1 MSNHSDSHKTEN
13 PLLEFFKALSD
24 ANRLRIVGILAL
36 EPHSVEALAS
46 KLGLSNSTTSHHL
59 SRLSKLGLVEG
70 RSSGH
75 YSIYSLKVSVLE
87 ALTKKLLG
95 QDNLRALAT
104 PEPAANLERK
114 VLKAFLD
121 AEGRITQFPVAPSKM
136 LILLRHTLESF
147 ELGRRYS
154 EKEVNE
160 IFSRF
165 SVDTAALRRGM
176 VENGLMAREGG
187 GGEYWRL
194 E

>member
-24 ANRLRIVGILAL
+24 ANRLRIVGILAIT
-36 EPHSVEALAS
+36 PHSVEALAA
-46 KLGLSNSTTSHHL
+46 KLELSNSTTSHHL

-75 YSIYSLKVSVLE
+75 YSIYSLKVGVLE
-87 ALTKKLLG
+87 AMTKRLLG
-95 QDNLRALAT
+95 RDNLQALAT
-104 PEPAANLERK
+104 PEPASSLERK
-114 VLKAFLD
+114 VLRAFLD
-121 AEGRITQFPVAPSKM
+121 DEGRITAFPVSRSKM

-165 SVDTAALRRGM
+165 SKDTAALRRGM